1 MASIRHIS
9 LLAGSAAVALIA
21 ALPAQ
26 ADEQFIQTA
35 IMADIAEVDTAEV
48 IVSESATEIVETVGL
63 EMADYLNSESEAVV
77 VTEATEASVEVVAVD
92 VTDAEVTDVEVT
104 DAEVTNVE
112 VAQVAPEAIE
122 VATMDAVAALEDTA
136 STSADAFFEGT
147 EGTEVAQVTRPLYRG
162 VAPFYVGV
170 GGNIGIIDSDESSVG
185 DFGFNIISKISF
197 GPRFSIRP
205 IIGISEDD
213 VNFTIPL
220 TYNFNPIEFGE
231 FNLYP
236 FAGAGADISDE
247 VGLLIN
253 GGVDIPISRDFT
265 LNGQL
270 NWRTTNDTGLGLSLG
285 VGYNFPFFFE

>member
-1 MASIRHIS
+1 
-9 LLAGSAAVALIA
+9 
-21 ALPAQ
+21 Q
-26 ADEQFIQTA
+26 
-35 IMADIAEVDTAEV
+35 
-48 IVSESATEIVETVGL
+48 
-63 EMADYLNSESEAVV
+63 
-77 VTEATEASVEVVAVD
+77 
-92 VTDAEVTDVEVT
+92 
-104 DAEVTNVE
+104 
-112 VAQVAPEAIE
+112 
-122 VATMDAVAALEDTA
+122 
-136 STSADAFFEGT
+136 
-147 EGTEVAQVTRPLYRG
+147 EVAQVTRPLYRG
-162 VAPFYVGV
+162 AAPFYVGV

-185 DFGFNIISKISF
+185 DFGFNIISKVSF

-205 IIGISEDD
+205 TIGISEDD

-220 TYNFNPIEFGE
+220 TYNFNPIEVGE
-231 FNLYP
+231 FNMFP